1 MTEHTVVYR
10 VSGESVTLECS
21 FAESPYSN
29 DELIGMYLYHNAKT
43 QEEVLYYHSSPG
55 VEKISPRVR
64 YSKRVEKKGSL
75 ENHTITISNLTVED
89 SSIYR
94 CVYKKNA
101 QSEDIRNVY
110 ILVVS
115 EKESEPD
122 GNEKC
127 LPLVLIISVTSAISI
142 MVTMIFI
149 WLIVPKR
156 ITRHFFFYI
165 CAVRNPT
172 VSSRTDSELHKS
184 KRGGNR
190 DLQSQLRCLDD
201 GTASDG
207 QSQVSSEDR
216 SAALTDH

>member
-21 FAESPYSN
+21 FAESPNSN

-55 VEKISPRVR
+55 PEKISPRIR

-75 ENHTITISNLTVED
+75 KKHTITISNLTVED
-89 SSIYR
+89 SGIYR

-110 ILVVS
+110 MLVVS
-115 EKESEPD
+115 EVAPYSISKKEPEPD
-122 GNEKC
+122 GSEKS
-127 LPLVLIISVTSAISI
+127 LPLVLIITVTCVISI

-149 WLIVPKR
+149 WLIVPK
-156 ITRHFFFYI
+156 
-165 CAVRNPT
+165 
-172 VSSRTDSELHKS
+172 VSS
-184 KRGGNR
+184 
-190 DLQSQLRCLDD
+190 DLY
-201 GTASDG
+201 
-207 QSQVSSEDR
+207 
-216 SAALTDH
+216 ALTLCLIGLD

>member
-1 MTEHTVVYR
+1 
-10 VSGESVTLECS
+10 
-21 FAESPYSN
+21 
-29 DELIGMYLYHNAKT
+29 
-43 QEEVLYYHSSPG
+43 
-55 VEKISPRVR
+55 
-64 YSKRVEKKGSL
+64 GSL

-89 SSIYR
+89 SGIYR

-149 WLIVPKR
+149 WLIVPK
-156 ITRHFFFYI
+156 
-165 CAVRNPT
+165 
-172 VSSRTDSELHKS
+172 VSS
-184 KRGGNR
+184 
-190 DLQSQLRCLDD
+190 DLYI
-201 GTASDG
+201 
-207 QSQVSSEDR
+207 
-216 SAALTDH
+216 LTL